1 MELFEIFFFFIPV
14 HRDNCKYKSMK
25 ISRCTYIFNIL
36 SLRERFHQFL
46 NRKIIIRVFLLLL
59 LLNFLTRIIFSIS
72 ELGAAFKSRQLKCKN
87 VRAEKGSCA
96 DYRNVDVHDRRTMNN
111 DYWER
116 VISWLSWLGW
126 KKNVTLPFCT
136 RASGWR
142 KRKRHARNHFLFS
155 FEFSFLFILNWP
167 LTSVYKF
174 PFRIVPIDRRFGNFY
189 HFEIWNVEM
198 REISFF

>member
-1 MELFEIFFFFIPV
+1 M

-59 LLNFLTRIIFSIS
+59 LLLNFLTRGIIFSIS

-111 DYWER
+111 DY
-116 VISWLSWLGW
+116 
-126 KKNVTLPFCT
+126 
-136 RASGWR
+136 
-142 KRKRHARNHFLFS
+142 
-155 FEFSFLFILNWP
+155 
-167 LTSVYKF
+167 
-174 PFRIVPIDRRFGNFY
+174 
-189 HFEIWNVEM
+189 
-198 REISFF
+198 

>member
-1 MELFEIFFFFIPV
+1 MYLHFQYFIVAWTISSIFESKNNYV
-14 HRDNCKYKSMK
+14 
-25 ISRCTYIFNIL
+25 
-36 SLRERFHQFL
+36 
-46 NRKIIIRVFLLLL
+46 RVFLLLL
-59 LLNFLTRIIFSIS
+59 LLNFLTRGIIFSIS

-142 KRKRHARNHFLFS
+142 KRKRHLHARNHFLFS